1 MRYALPTKQK
11 YPIETVEQVKTAALY
26 FDKYIANIHPAERA
40 AIAENM
46 EKRASELG
54 ILLENDWVHNYN
66 RKGTAYSPDFDM
78 HMRMRKEACASKGI
92 DHNGKRIR
100 AAELLDKIASLKTHI
115 QPKEMVDL
123 LNDFDKK
130 ASLVSD
136 YDRKIRDPFFT
147 VYGSSTNPTY
157 DMRKIASDMSAK
169 QLEHVALKEG
179 FISKL
184 ASAYGKDFADG
195 FKQDPINVYDSMP
208 TPDKQNILNIARE
221 SKDEA

>member
-11 YPIETVEQVKTAALY
+11 YPIETAEQIKTAAAY
-26 FDKYIANIHPAERA
+26 FDKYLGKMHPAERV

-54 ILLENDWVHNYN
+54 VLLENDWVHNYN
-66 RKGTAYSPDFDM
+66 RKGPSYSPDFDM
-78 HMRMRKEACASKGI
+78 HMKMRKEACMARSV
-92 DHNGKRIR
+92 DHHGKRIN
-100 AAELLDKIASLKTHI
+100 AADLLDKVASLKSHI
-115 QPKEMVDL
+115 KPQEMVDL

-130 ASLVSD
+130 ANLTAD

-147 VYGSSTNPTY
+147 VYGSSTNPSY
-157 DMRKIASDMSAK
+157 DMRKLAADMSSK
-169 QLEHVALKEG
+169 QLEHVALNDS

-195 FKQDPINVYDSMP
+195 FKQDPVNVYDSMP
-208 TPDKQNILNIARE
+208 APDKQNILNIARE